1 MSVAA
6 WGGQVG
12 GSLFRSIDPWK
23 PLSPGP
29 LLMAICFSHILKDTL
44 GKLQRLED
52 PVPMLCTSPR
62 QTPHLGHNCLASSSP
77 SQAPPIKETGSLEPE
92 DHLVFLGV
100 ACTSAA
106 GACVDGDLSPKG
118 RS

>member
-1 MSVAA
+1 METFEPRASPHGHLLLSHLEGHIRQAA
-6 WGGQVG
+6 TPGGPCAHA
-12 GSLFRSIDPWK
+12 LH
-23 PLSPGP
+23 LSPSNTTPWPQLFGQFFP
-29 LLMAICFSHILKDTL
+29 LPGTTCK
-44 GKLQRLED
+44 G
-52 PVPMLCTSPR
+52 
-62 QTPHLGHNCLASSSP
+62 
-77 SQAPPIKETGSLEPE
+77 TGSLEPE